1 MAAKEW
7 LFLLVVVVAAL
18 TLALYFSGRS
28 GSTSEGFDAVSDFVK
43 QQDTYFHKT
52 APDGIPINPGMQV
65 SGVNPALQTPDLH
78 MREAADADYTSLFY
92 ENPLAKYAE
101 QDATFCRGVSHP
113 RNLPAVPAGSRIGC
127 GWYLV
132 PSDIGASVGALGT
145 RDAPFI
151 RTGLPPGGTWIWNR
165 AEAAKQEDMKLC
177 KSLKVC
183 DAIDGEAYKNVC
195 GFCERLG
202 HGVPIN
208 SNGTEKYPDDA
219 GACGAPLSTRATQCA
234 QVDIPYITDDG
245 FDCGTAGRASADGA
259 LRLYTTAECDAF
271 GGILQQ
277 NGICKR
283 PDGTSISY
291 DCRVLNAPAS
301 VRTAAADGAVTTPSA
316 ANVCAPVGGKLSA
329 NCLAAL
335 AKTTGCTMNG
345 AILKMIYKYKTMD
358 STDRLAIQKLAEVG
372 VSVPESILGEGSI
385 TVTGATNAYTA
396 IYNAM
401 RNATPVIQ
409 EAAKWLC
416 VGTTNFD
423 PCDASAGDTG
433 PFSTTCLQQQF
444 RKAGCQA
451 AGTMYPTEASAAAY
465 ANKTWGEI
473 NAEFSALHT
482 KMQSSKAS
490 EQDVAIRKCLG
501 IQYKRTPP
509 LPCDNPGMEYLYYSW
524 GAGDTLSTPLGVF
537 AAYMGRWVSDR
548 GFRSIEPGA
557 GAVEPAQRADKVVV
571 KIRGYVNAPETIS
584 GTLTTYSDDGIRV
597 YVNKRVVIDNWR
609 DHSTAEDSAA
619 VTFEQNKRTDLE
631 MHWYENA
638 NSAVLDARGVI
649 ETIRPYIYMPFPKT
663 APVAAFDF
671 FTGSFTDAHGT
682 LQSTHAGLTYTQDP
696 AGARSGAQFSS
707 RAFLQIL
714 TPIRTR
720 AIKTYTMSVYWSALG
735 VEAPVLFNMCKN
747 ITGKNGANF
756 GLYGGAGRA
765 DSLRF
770 SYFKNMPDGYNVVTN
785 GSGATP
791 IGRWVHYAI
800 VWDSDFAGAKLY
812 IDGVLRVSNR
822 NAGLFGGAAFPDD
835 ILNYLAL
842 GRPASIL
849 GNTAE
854 TATHTFRFGEN
865 VTGTN
870 DMYVI
875 KKEKATGRAVASN
888 IAAGMRYLT
897 HNGAVHMY
905 TANNTWYQD
914 TAGGWSIL
922 RNPAAVR
929 ALNAAV
935 LSEGAVETAQGFNG
949 LMEYFHMYD
958 RCLNVSE
965 INEER
970 TAYITNYKTAV
981 DTYGAAEAVPT
992 FVPATQTIVQ
1002 GVQF

>member
-1 MAAKEW
+1 MAKEW
-7 LFLLVVVVAAL
+7 LFILVVVVAAL
-18 TLALYFSGRS
+18 TLVLYFGRHS
-28 GSTSEGFDAVSDFVK
+28 AEGFDAISDFVK

-65 SGVNPALQTPDLH
+65 NTVNPALQTPDLH
-78 MREAADADYTSLFY
+78 ARSAQDTDYTGLFY

-101 QDATFCRGVSHP
+101 QDATFCRGVAHP
-113 RNLPAVPAGSRIGC
+113 RNLPPVAAGSRIGC

-132 PSDIGASVGALGT
+132 PSDIGASVGVLGT

-165 AEAAKQEDMKLC
+165 AEAIKQEDMKLC
-177 KSLKVC
+177 KNLKIC
-183 DAIDGEAYKNVC
+183 DAIEGEAYRNVC
-195 GFCERLG
+195 GFCDRLG

-219 GACGAPLSTRATQCA
+219 NACGSTLYTSSTQCA
-234 QVDIPYITDDG
+234 RADVPYTTDDG
-245 FDCGTAGRASADGA
+245 FDCGTVGRASADGS
-259 LRLYTTAECDAF
+259 LRLYTSAECDAF

-277 NGICKR
+277 NGVCKR

-291 DCRVLNAPAS
+291 DCRILNAPVSARVGADS
-301 VRTAAADGAVTTPSA
+301 VVTST
-316 ANVCAPVGGKLSA
+316 ANVCVPVGGKLTA
-329 NCLAAL
+329 NCLASL
-335 AKTTGCTMNG
+335 AKTVGCTMNG

-372 VSVPESILGEGSI
+372 VSVPESILGEGSV
-385 TVTGATNAYTA
+385 TVAGATNAYTA
-396 IYNAM
+396 VYGAM
-401 RNATPVIQ
+401 RHARPVIQ

-416 VGTTNFD
+416 IGTTNFD
-423 PCDASAGDTG
+423 PCDYSGGDTG

-451 AGTMYPTEASAAAY
+451 AGSMYPTEASATAY
-465 ANKTWGEI
+465 ANKSWSEI
-473 NAEFSALHT
+473 NSEFTGVYT
-482 KMQSSKAS
+482 KMQSGKAS
-490 EQDVAIRKCLG
+490 EQDEAVRKCLG
-501 IQYKRTPP
+501 IQYRRTPP

-524 GAGDTLSTPLGVF
+524 NAGDTLSTPLGTY
-537 AAYMGRWVSDR
+537 AAYMGRWMSDR
-548 GFRSIEPGA
+548 GFRSIEPGT
-557 GAVEPAQRADKVVV
+557 GMIEPAQRADKVVV
-571 KIRGYVNAPETIS
+571 KVRGYVNAPETVRKP
-584 GTLTTYSDDGIRV
+584 LTIYSDDGIRV
-597 YVNKRVVIDNWR
+597 YVNKQAVIDDWR
-609 DHSTAEDSAA
+609 DRGTTENSAL

-638 NSAVLDARGVI
+638 GGAVLDARGVI
-649 ETIRPYIYMPFPKT
+649 EDIRPYIYMPFPKT
-663 APVAAFDF
+663 APVVAFDF
-671 FTGSFTDAHGT
+671 FTGSFADAHGT
-682 LQSTHAGLTYTQDP
+682 LVSTHSGLTYTQDP
-696 AGARSGAQFSS
+696 TDSRSGARFSN

-756 GLYGGAGRA
+756 GLYGGEGRA

-770 SYFKNMPDGYNVVTN
+770 SYFKNMPDGYNVVA
-785 GSGATP
+785 SGGNATP
-791 IGRWVHYAI
+791 VGRWVHYAI
-800 VWDSDFAGAKLY
+800 VWDSDFAGAKVY

-835 ILNYLAL
+835 ILNYLTL
-842 GRPASIL
+842 GRPASLL

-854 TATHTFRFGEN
+854 SATHTFRFGEN

-870 DMYVI
+870 NMYVI
-875 KKEKATGRAVASN
+875 KKETATGRTVASN
-888 IAAGMRYLT
+888 INAGMRYLT
-897 HNGAVHMY
+897 YNGSVYMY
-905 TANNTWYQD
+905 TASNVWYQD
-914 TAGGWSIL
+914 TVGGWALI
-922 RNPAAVR
+922 RNPTLLR

-935 LSEGAVETAQGFNG
+935 LNEGAVESSQGFNG
-949 LMEYFHMYD
+949 VMEYFHMYD

-970 TAYITNYKTAV
+970 TAYISNYKTAV
-981 DTYGAAEAVPT
+981 DTYGAAAAVPT
-992 FVPATQTIVQ
+992 FVPSTQTVVQ
-1002 GVQF
+1002 GIQF